1 MESVKEMARKLVE
14 KLPDDATWEL
24 LLYRVCVSA
33 NVAKGLQEIEDGKGI
48 PNEQVF
54 REMEEWLTS
63 SGRREP
69 IASSARS

>member
-1 MESVKEMARKLVE
+1 MESVKEIAKRIAE
-14 KLPDDATWEL
+14 RLPEDATWEQF
-24 LLYRVCVSA
+24 LYRVYVGA
-33 NVAKGLQEIEDGKGI
+33 NVAIGLQEIEEGKGI

-54 REMEEWLTS
+54 REMEEWLKS

>member
-1 MESVKEMARKLVE
+1 MESVKQLAKRIVE

-24 LLYRVCVSA
+24 VLYRVYLNSKVL
-33 NVAKGLQEIEDGKGI
+33 KGLQEIDEGKGI

-63 SGRREP
+63 SGRQQP
-69 IASSARS
+69 VATSVRS

>member
-1 MESVKEMARKLVE
+1 MESVKQLAQKIVE

-24 LLYRVCVSA
+24 FLYRVYLNA
-33 NVAKGLQEIEDGKGI
+33 NVMKGLQEIEEGKGI

-63 SGRREP
+63 SGRQQP
-69 IASSARS
+69 IATSARS